1 MIFYFSGIGYP
12 PEKHFKGKCALML
25 TYFFSKKK
33 PEKRF
38 LNIVK
43 KRKKKH
49 AG

>member
-12 PEKHFKGKCALML
+12 PEKCFKGKCSLMMS
-25 TYFFSKKK
+25 FFHNKNK